1 MSNFNEAKPPKFLY
15 HYTNVSDLEK
25 ILRSRI
31 FRSNHILNQ
40 SDKSELMD
48 YIELFKKQIEEKA
61 KDSEVKNILNSCLQN
76 IESYIDK
83 NDTLSYEY
91 PINIISFSEAEDD
104 KNQWKNYGYKDD
116 GCRIS
121 IKTENL
127 EKKCELENY
136 KRPFTL
142 KEESTTDLLFKLKK
156 DVSLLKCVYNKT
168 EKEKYIGCIISKL
181 LIGNPTKSD
190 LKIKATQMFYKKAAS
205 FKRKGLKRE
214 KEWRLVFSH
223 KDKIY
228 PCIRDASNLC
238 VPPFYGVKINFS
250 DCLND
255 IKISS
260 KANFPR
266 EKERL
271 ENLLKELNFK
281 NVKITQSTRA
291 FR

>member
-31 FRSNHILNQ
+31 FHSKHILNQ

-91 PINIISFSEAEDD
+91 PVNIISFSEAEDD
-104 KNQWKNYGYKDD
+104 EYQWTYYGYKDD

-127 EKKCELENY
+127 EKKCELENP
-136 KRPFTL
+136 KCPCIEF
-142 KEESTTDLLFKLKK
+142 KEKSTTDSLFKEEIE
-156 DVSLLKCVYNKT
+156 LLKCIYDEN
-168 EKEKYIGCIISKL
+168 EKEKCISCIISKL
-181 LIGNPTKSD
+181 LIGNLTKVD
-190 LKIKATQMFYKKAAS
+190 LKIKATQLFYKNAAS
-205 FKRKGLKRE
+205 FKKIDFE
-214 KEWRLVFSH
+214 KEQEWRLVFSH
-223 KDKIY
+223 KDEICCCKRI
-228 PCIRDASNLC
+228 
-238 VPPFYGVKINFS
+238 PPFYKVKINFS

-281 NVKITQSTRA
+281 NVKITQSTRVLDDKIM
-291 FR
+291 